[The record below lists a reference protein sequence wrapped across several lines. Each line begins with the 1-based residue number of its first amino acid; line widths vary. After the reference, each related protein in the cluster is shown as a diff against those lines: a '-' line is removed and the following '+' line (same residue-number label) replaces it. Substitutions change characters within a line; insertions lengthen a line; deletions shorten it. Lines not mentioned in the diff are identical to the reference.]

1 MLVPPLARPTPLTLD
16 DIRELLRLGD
26 AAVTEALI
34 AMSVHI
40 AGLEQRL
47 GKHSGN
53 SGKPPSSD
61 GLQRQRRRYIKRERS
76 GRKPGGQVGHPGH
89 TLPRRENPDTII
101 PHAVKPLCDCG
112 NSLTDVPAEY
122 ETRQIIDLP
131 PPIVKVTEHQA
142 ERKKCPRC
150 GRIHRAT
157 FPAGVPPGVSYG
169 QRVRTT
175 ALYLQHQ
182 QLVPARRTTNL
193 MADLYGIQLSEG
205 ALALFQRRCAEL
217 VRPAENV
224 TRALLCQAEQK
235 HADETGAHC
244 NGVLHW
250 LHTLSHVALTLYGFD
265 HSRGRDAMER
275 MGVLPN
281 CTGKVMHDHMRA
293 YGTFTDSFVHVL
305 CNAHHVREL
314 RFIAE
319 VCAEPWAALM
329 AALLNR
335 AYGAVRRVTARGLA
349 AFSLRQRQ
357 RYHAEYRLVLAKGV
371 RFHRQ
376 LGPPASTGKRGRKT
390 QHPGKNLLDRLVN
403 GEKETLAFVDDFTV
417 PFTNNLAE
425 RDLRMTKVK
434 MKISGGFRT
443 QLGAE
448 NFFRIRGYLSTAQ
461 KQHWNMFDA
470 LSAAVRGEP
479 FIPKLSP

>member
-1 MLVPPLARPTPLTLD
+1 
-16 DIRELLRLGD
+16 
-26 AAVTEALI
+26 
-34 AMSVHI
+34 
-40 AGLEQRL
+40 L

-61 GLQRQRRRYIKRERS
+61 GLQRQRRRYLKRERS

-89 TLPRRENPDTII
+89 TLLMRDNPDNII
-101 PHAVKPLCDCG
+101 VHAVNPSCDCG
-112 NSLTDVPAEY
+112 NSLTDAPVEY
-122 ETRQIIDLP
+122 EKRQIIDLP
-131 PPIVKVTEHQA
+131 PPTVKVTEHRA
-142 ERKKCPRC
+142 EFKTCTRC
-150 GRIHRAT
+150 GRIHRAA

-182 QLVPARRTTNL
+182 QLVPARRTANL
-193 MADLYGIQLSEG
+193 MADLYGVHLSEG
-205 ALALFQRRCAEL
+205 ALALFQQRCAEL

-224 TRALLCQAEQK
+224 TRDLLCQAEQN

-244 NGVLHW
+244 NGKLHW
-250 LHTLSHVALTLYGFD
+250 LHTVSNEALTLYGFD

-281 CTGKVMHDHMRA
+281 CTGKVMHDHMPA
-293 YGTFTDSFVHVL
+293 YGTFTDNFVHVL
-305 CNAHHVREL
+305 CNAHHLREL

-319 VCAEPWAALM
+319 VCAEPWAALL
-329 AALLNR
+329 AALLAR
-335 AYGAVRRVTARGLA
+335 AYAAVRRATARGCD

-357 RYHAEYRLVLAKGV
+357 RYHAEYRQVLAKGA
-371 RFHRQ
+371 RFHRL
-376 LGPPASTGKRGRKT
+376 LGPPPAASTRKRGRKA
-390 QHPGKNLLDRLVN
+390 QHPGKNLLDRLTN

-434 MKISGGFRT
+434 MKISGGFRS
-443 QLGAE
+443 QAGAE

-461 KQHWNMFDA
+461 KQNWNMFDA
-470 LSAAVRGEP
+470 LAAAVRGEAL
-479 FIPKLSP
+479 IPKLSP